1 MRFLGYKIRNQLHWD
16 EKYDVTMSKKSGT
29 FELILDSKG
38 RIMVNDYGFP
48 SYQKINFDEHFTL
61 VFKSR
66 HVSFKNFFISH
77 NQGVISNDS

>member
-1 MRFLGYKIRNQLHWD
+1 MSFLGYKIRNQLNWD
-16 EKYDVTMSKKSGT
+16 ERYDVTMSKKSGI

-66 HVSFKNFFISH
+66 HVSFKFFYKS
-77 NQGVISNDS
+77 